1 MPMNVQLEAYE
12 GPLDLLLHLIK
23 KNEVS
28 IADIPIALITQ
39 QYLET
44 LEVMRGLN
52 LDLAGEFLIM
62 ASTLIHIKSRMLLP
76 PEEGE
81 EDEDEGGDP
90 REELIRRLLEYQRY
104 KEASEDLAKRELLNR
119 DVFTRSSE
127 ATPEFEPDGFVKV
140 SLFDLMAAFHRVLER
155 LPEAEVHLVTVEEIS
170 VREKMSFILDML
182 HRKTKVVFHSLFEDA
197 SSRMQLVATFLA
209 LLELIKMRAVSVT
222 QEERMGPIVV
232 EAVTPLD
239 EMEEKLAGEGTGE
252 ENGHG
257 A

>member
-28 IADIPIALITQ
+28 IADIPVALITQ

-44 LEVMRGLN
+44 LEAMRNLN
-52 LDLAGEFLIM
+52 LDIAGEFLIM

-81 EDEDEGGDP
+81 EDDDEGEDP
-90 REELIRRLLEYQRY
+90 REELVRRLLEYERY
-104 KEASEDLAKRELLNR
+104 KEASEDLSKRELLNR
-119 DVFTRSSE
+119 DVFTRTS
-127 ATPEFEPDGFVKV
+127 ATTLEFDPDSLVKV
-140 SLFDLMAAFHRVLER
+140 SLFDLMAAFRKVLER
-155 LPEAEVHLVTVEEIS
+155 LPEAEVHQVTVEEIS
-170 VREKMSFILDML
+170 VREKMSFILAML
-182 HRKTKVVFHSLFEDA
+182 HRKTKVDFHSLFDDA
-197 SSRMQLVATFLA
+197 SSRMQVVATFLA

-222 QEERMGPIVV
+222 QEERIGPIII
-232 EAVTPLD
+232 EAVVPLD
-239 EMEEKLAGEGTGE
+239 EMEEKLAGEETGE

>member
-1 MPMNVQLEAYE
+1 MPMNVQLEAYK

-28 IADIPIALITQ
+28 IADIPIALITR

-52 LDLAGEFLIM
+52 LDIAGEFLIM

-76 PEEGE
+76 AEEGE

-90 REELIRRLLEYQRY
+90 REELVRRLLEYQKY
-104 KEASEDLAKRELLNR
+104 KEASEELAKRELLNR
-119 DVFTRSSE
+119 DVFARSSE
-127 ATPEFEPDGFVKV
+127 ATPEIEPDVFVKV
-140 SLFDLMAAFHRVLER
+140 SLFDLIAAFRRVLER
-155 LPEAEVHLVTVEEIS
+155 LPEEGVHQVTMEEIS

-182 HRKTKVVFHSLFEDA
+182 HRKTKVDFHSLFEDA
-197 SSRMQLVATFLA
+197 SSRVQLVATFLA

-232 EAVTPLD
+232 EAAAPLGQ
-239 EMEEKLAGEGTGE
+239 MEEKLAGGETGE